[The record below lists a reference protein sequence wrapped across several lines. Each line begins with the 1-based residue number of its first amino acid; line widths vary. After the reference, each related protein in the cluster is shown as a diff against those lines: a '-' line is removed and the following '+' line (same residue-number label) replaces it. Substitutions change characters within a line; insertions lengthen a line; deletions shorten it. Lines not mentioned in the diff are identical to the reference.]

1 MTTLQ
6 EYISIIGGVQGGL
19 LSIMLIADARMTLAS
34 RILGVLCLTFTSV
47 FLLPFLLIN
56 VQNHSIAWAIGWVF
70 YLPAAS
76 GALLYLYSRS
86 ALLQKKLEI
95 RDLFHLIPWLSCYA
109 LTADVFIADPQEMGE
124 WISGGHPQTWR
135 LQASEIIIFAQAFV
149 YLGWTIKIIG
159 RYRLQANN
167 SLANFNPSVFKW
179 LLLIQGLALLIWT
192 LEAILAFAFVP
203 ILISNIAKLFLVL
216 LVYTIGFMQW
226 RNPQLFTISELS
238 KTQDGTV
245 SKQFEKTET
254 SPNGE
259 LDPAIRAQLFET
271 LKNKFESQALYL
283 DHKLT
288 LTRLAA
294 ATGLSKHHLSEVLN
308 RHAEKNFYEFVN
320 AYRVEFVCKR
330 LTDNMN
336 QKILDIAFEAGFS
349 SKSTFNA
356 IFKQFTGQTPTQ
368 YRKRLKSR
376 NI

>member
-1 MTTLQ
+1 M
-6 EYISIIGGVQGGL
+6 
-19 LSIMLIADARMTLAS
+19 
-34 RILGVLCLTFTSV
+34 C
-47 FLLPFLLIN
+47 
-56 VQNHSIAWAIGWVF
+56 
-70 YLPAAS
+70 
-76 GALLYLYSRS
+76 
-86 ALLQKKLEI
+86 I
-95 RDLFHLIPWLSCYA
+95 RD
-109 LTADVFIADPQEMGE
+109 
-124 WISGGHPQTWR
+124 R
-135 LQASEIIIFAQAFV
+135 
-149 YLGWTIKIIG
+149 
-159 RYRLQANN
+159 
-167 SLANFNPSVFKW
+167 
-179 LLLIQGLALLIWT
+179 
-192 LEAILAFAFVP
+192 
-203 ILISNIAKLFLVL
+203 
-216 LVYTIGFMQW
+216 
-226 RNPQLFTISELS
+226 LFTISELS

-368 YRKRLKSR
+368 YRKRLRSR